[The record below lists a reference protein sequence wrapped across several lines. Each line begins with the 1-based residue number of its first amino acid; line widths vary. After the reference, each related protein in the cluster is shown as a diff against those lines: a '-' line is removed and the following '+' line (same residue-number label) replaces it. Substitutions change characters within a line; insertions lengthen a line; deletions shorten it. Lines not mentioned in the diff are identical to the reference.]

1 MAPRWGR
8 SSWNVPAHSPARS
21 IWATA
26 GPAAMRAIATIDA
39 VLSGWRMSCLHEPA
53 HAIEQGRR
61 LVSGWLPMV
70 VRFRFEVYRRRAGRI
85 MNVGEDGCDEERER
99 RMTTG

>member
-1 MAPRWGR
+1 
-8 SSWNVPAHSPARS
+8 
-21 IWATA
+21 
-26 GPAAMRAIATIDA
+26 
-39 VLSGWRMSCLHEPA
+39 MSCLHEAA

-85 MNVGEDGCDEERER
+85 MTIMSVKMAVTRKESGV
-99 RMTTG
+99 